1 MSNLGLYQWIV
12 TIAKKSGG
20 PEKFIEAVYE
30 TGKDN
35 GRVEAILF
43 VAVIGGLAYG
53 SYKLY
58 KFVNDETPLDCDKE
72 KISSTAVGVTNELN
86 IKKE

>member
-1 MSNLGLYQWIV
+1 MWNYAELTSA
-12 TIAKKSGG
+12 AKGYGG
-20 PEKFIEAVYE
+20 PEKLIEVVYKA
-30 TGKDN
+30 GKDS

-58 KFVNDETPLDCDKE
+58 KFANDETPLDCDKE